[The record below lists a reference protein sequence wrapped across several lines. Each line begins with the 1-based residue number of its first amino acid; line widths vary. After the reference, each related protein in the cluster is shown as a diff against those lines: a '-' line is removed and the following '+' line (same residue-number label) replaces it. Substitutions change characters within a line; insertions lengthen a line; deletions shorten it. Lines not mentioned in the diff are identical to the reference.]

1 MFCFFLLFFCV
12 AFATPRGPVCVF
24 VFVPSPSVA
33 RRHVLVSRQCLCV
46 LRPPRPPRRAAA
58 ARLDAHSL
66 SCCRPPRGGR
76 RAASMAAA
84 TKAAA
89 EGRVR
94 ADAEA
99 QGARDAHGQSA
110 RPRARRRRRA
120 GRRPAR
126 RPRARPGRR
135 RRGPRPPRGRPRAG
149 RLAGPRRLASYA
161 LMYSILSH
169 DVVCRFVVLHWQT
182 SGGVSVLQGGRANDA
197 EPKEYAPLGVRRLR

>member
-84 TKAAA
+84 TKTAA

-110 RPRARRRRRA
+110 RPRARRRRRT
-120 GRRPAR
+120 GRRLTRPHATQVPLARHRRDPVATSTPSRSRVEIVLTSAPQKKPATNSAAISSCLK
-126 RPRARPGRR
+126 P
-135 RRGPRPPRGRPRAG
+135 
-149 RLAGPRRLASYA
+149 
-161 LMYSILSH
+161 
-169 DVVCRFVVLHWQT
+169 
-182 SGGVSVLQGGRANDA
+182 
-197 EPKEYAPLGVRRLR
+197 

>member
-1 MFCFFLLFFCV
+1 MCVCRSSRPRLLPD
-12 AFATPRGPVCVF
+12 ATF
-24 VFVPSPSVA
+24 WSLDA
-33 RRHVLVSRQCLCV
+33 VLCLCV
-46 LRPPRPPRRAAA
+46 PCPPRRAPPRTA
-58 ARLDAHSL
+58 ARAAFAHSL
-66 SCCRPPRGGR
+66 SCCCRPPRGGR
-76 RAASMAAA
+76 RAALVLWFGAASTDASMAAA
-84 TKAAA
+84 TKTAAA
-89 EGRVR
+89 DRVH

-161 LMYSILSH
+161 LMYSICPMMSFVDSLSCTGRPRE
-169 DVVCRFVVLHWQT
+169 VCVRS
-182 SGGVSVLQGGRANDA
+182 SGWSC
-197 EPKEYAPLGVRRLR
+197 E